1 MLHFP
6 VGRGERV
13 KTMRE
18 DTVSHSAVLV
28 VGAGPV
34 GLMTAI
40 TLARHGLSST
50 IIERFKTRHGA
61 PKAHALN
68 PRSLE
73 ICRSIGLDMKAMSLR
88 ATPAADGGWV
98 RFVTT
103 LAGEEIGVMPYERQD
118 EQVLDVTPTPLINLA
133 QPLFEDLLL
142 EEVARSPLIELRRG
156 VAWVGCEQTDDAVTS
171 LVEDVETREQTRLA
185 TRYVIGADGAG
196 SVVRRELG
204 VGMVGDSASQAFITI
219 HFAANLRAVVGD
231 RPGILYW
238 IMQPPHTGV
247 LIAYDIGSRWCMLY
261 PYDPAVVPRESF
273 TPEVC
278 QQILRHAIGGG
289 DQELEIKHVLPWA
302 LVSEVADRYR
312 VGRVFLVG
320 DAAHRFPP
328 TGGLGLN
335 TGLQDAHNLAWKI
348 AAVEQ
353 GRASDGLLDSYHT
366 ERHAVA
372 VTNSAQSYKNAQRI
386 LKLQMALKSDGADDA
401 DALLRR
407 LRDPVAQADIQR
419 QVANQREHFDSLA
432 LQLGFVYGPEGYDH
446 ADVSDFT
453 PRLLVGG
460 RMPHAWVTR
469 DGTVVPLLDLLD
481 TRRFTLLVGSSQ
493 ASGLNGAGSSETF
506 VKVVAEGVDFDDP
519 EGSLRR
525 FANLAGGE
533 SVLVRPDG
541 HVAAI
546 VAPSQADALP
556 SLLPSLIG
564 KALFMKAAA

>member
-1 MLHFP
+1 MQ
-6 VGRGERV
+6 
-13 KTMRE
+13 E
-18 DTVSHSAVLV
+18 DVDSSPTALI

-40 TLARHGLSST
+40 ILARQGLRST
-50 IIERFKTRHGA
+50 IIDRFKTRHGA

-73 ICRSIGLDMKAMSLR
+73 ICRSIGLDLEAMKR
-88 ATPAADGGWV
+88 RGTPAEDGGWV

-118 EQVLDVTPTPLINLA
+118 EQVREVTPTPLINLA
-133 QPLFEDLLL
+133 QPLFEDILL
-142 EEVARSPLIELRRG
+142 EELARSPLIELRRG
-156 VAWVGCEQTDDAVTS
+156 LEWVGCEQTDDAVTS
-171 LVEDVETREQTRLA
+171 QVEDVETRERIPMA
-185 TRYVIGADGAG
+185 ARYVIGADGAG
-196 SVVRRELG
+196 SVVRRALG
-204 VGMVGDSASQAFITI
+204 IEMVGDSASQGFITI
-219 HFAANLRAVVGD
+219 HFSANLRDVVGD

-247 LIAYDIGSRWCMLY
+247 LIAYDIESRWCMLY
-261 PYDPAVVPRESF
+261 PFDPAVTSRDSF

-278 QQILRHAIGGG
+278 KQILRHAIGGG
-289 DQELEIKHVLPWA
+289 DHEIEIKHVLPWA
-302 LVSEVADRYR
+302 LMSQVADRYR

-353 GRASDGLLDSYHT
+353 GRASDRLLDSYHV

-401 DALLRR
+401 DALQRR
-407 LRDPVAQADIQR
+407 LRDPVAQADIQQ

-432 LQLGFVYGPEGYDH
+432 LQLGFVYSPEGYDYP
-446 ADVSDFT
+446 DVSDFK

-460 RMPHAWVTR
+460 RMPHAWLER
-469 DGTVVPLLDLLD
+469 NGAVVPLLDLLD
-481 TRRFTLLVGSSQ
+481 DRRFTVLVGRNQ
-493 ASGLNGAGSSETF
+493 ADGLHDAGSSLGTS

-519 EGSLRR
+519 RGSLRR
-525 FANLAGGE
+525 FVNLADGE
-533 SVLVRPDG
+533 AILVRPDG

-546 VAPSQADALP
+546 IAASTADALP
-556 SLLPSLIG
+556 HTLRSLLRT
-564 KALFMKAAA
+564 ALFEEVAA

>member
-1 MLHFP
+1 MP
-6 VGRGERV
+6 EETSTRS
-13 KTMRE
+13 T
-18 DTVSHSAVLV
+18 ALV

-40 TLARHGLSST
+40 ILAKHGMRST
-50 IIERFKTRHGA
+50 IIDRFKTRHGA

-73 ICRSIGLDMKAMSLR
+73 ICRSIGLDLEAMKRR
-88 ATPAADGGWV
+88 ATPTKDGAWV

-118 EQVLDVTPTPLINLA
+118 EQVRDVTPTPLINLA
-133 QPLFEDLLL
+133 QPLFEDILL

-156 VAWVGCEQTDDAVTS
+156 VEWVACEQTGDEVTS
-171 LVEDVETREQTRLA
+171 LLEDVETRERTRV
-185 TRYVIGADGAG
+185 TMRYVIGADGAG
-196 SVVRRELG
+196 SVVRRTLG
-204 VGMVGDSASQAFITI
+204 VEMVGDSASQAFITI
-219 HFAANLRAVVGD
+219 HFTANLRDVVGD

-238 IMQPPHTGV
+238 IMQPPHAGV
-247 LIAYDIGSRWCMLY
+247 LIAYDIDSRWCMLY
-261 PYDPAVVPRESF
+261 PHDPAVTPRESF

-278 QQILRHAIGGG
+278 EQILRHAIGGG
-289 DQELEIKHVLPWA
+289 DHEIEIKHVLPWA
-302 LVSEVADRYR
+302 LMSQVADRYR
-312 VGRVFLVG
+312 VGQVFLVG

-353 GRASDGLLDSYHT
+353 GWASDGLLDSYHT

-372 VTNSAQSYKNAQRI
+372 MTNSTQSYKNAQRI
-386 LKLQMALKSDGADDA
+386 LQLQSALKSDGADDTG
-401 DALLRR
+401 ALLRR

-432 LQLGFVYGPEGYDH
+432 LQLGFVYGPEGYDY
-446 ADVSDFT
+446 ADVSDFR

-460 RMPHAWVTR
+460 RMPHAWLEQN
-469 DGTVVPLLDLLD
+469 GSVVPLLDLLD
-481 TRRFTLLVGSSQ
+481 ATRFTLLVGRNH
-493 ASGLNGAGSSETF
+493 AGGLDDAGSSNMP
-506 VKVVAEGVDFDDP
+506 VKVIAEGVDFDDP

-533 SVLVRPDG
+533 AILVRPDG

-546 VAPSQADALP
+546 IPPSQADALP
-556 SLLPSLIG
+556 DMLQSLLGKSLF
-564 KALFMKAAA
+564 KEVAA

>member
-1 MLHFP
+1 MTGGSTL
-6 VGRGERV
+6 
-13 KTMRE
+13 
-18 DTVSHSAVLV
+18 LV

-40 TLARHGLSST
+40 ILARHGLSST
-50 IIERFKTRHGA
+50 VVERFKTRHGA

-68 PRSLE
+68 PRTLE
-73 ICRSIGLDMKAMSLR
+73 ICRSIGLDVEAMKKR
-88 ATPAADGGWV
+88 ATPAEDGGWV

-118 EQVLDVTPTPLINLA
+118 EQAREVTPTPLINLA
-133 QPLFEDLLL
+133 QPLFEDFLL

-156 VAWVGCEQTDDAVTS
+156 TSWIGCEQTDEAVTS
-171 LVEDVETREQTRLA
+171 VLEDVDTRERTQLT
-185 TRYVIGADGAG
+185 TRYVIAADGAG

-204 VGMVGDSASQAFITI
+204 VDMVGDSASQAFITI
-219 HFAANLRAVVGD
+219 HFAANLRDVVRD

-238 IMQPPHTGV
+238 IMQPPYTGV

-261 PYDPAVVPRESF
+261 PHDPAVSPFESF
-273 TPEVC
+273 TPETC
-278 QQILRHAIGGG
+278 KQILRHAIGRD
-289 DQELEIKHVLPWA
+289 DQEIEIRHVLPWT
-302 LVSEVADRYR
+302 LMSEVAERYR

-353 GRASDGLLDSYHT
+353 GWASDGLLDSYHA

-372 VTNSAQSYKNAQRI
+372 TTNSAQSYKNAQRI
-386 LKLQMALKSDGADDA
+386 LKLQAALKADGMDDA
-401 DALLRR
+401 GALLRR
-407 LRDPVAQADIQR
+407 LHDPVAQADIQQ

-432 LQLGFVYGPEGYDH
+432 LQLGFVYGPEGSDP
-446 ADVSDFT
+446 ADVSDFQ
-453 PRLLVGG
+453 PKLLVGG
-460 RMPHAWVTR
+460 RMPHAWLEQ
-469 DGTVVPLLDLLD
+469 DGRVIPLLDLLD
-481 TRRFTLLVGSSQ
+481 ERRFTLLVGQSHANDL
-493 ASGLNGAGSSETF
+493 ASVEPPLRALVS
-506 VKVVAEGVDFDDP
+506 VVAEGVNFSDP
-519 EGSLRR
+519 RGSLRR

-533 SVLVRPDG
+533 AILVRPDG

-546 VAPSQADALP
+546 IPPSQADALADVLR
-556 SLLPSLIG
+556 SRLG
-564 KALFMKAAA
+564 KVLGREEAMA

>member
-1 MLHFP
+1 MIGGSTL
-6 VGRGERV
+6 
-13 KTMRE
+13 
-18 DTVSHSAVLV
+18 LI

-40 TLARHGLSST
+40 ILARHGLSST
-50 IIERFKTRHGA
+50 VVERFKTRHGA

-68 PRSLE
+68 PRTLE
-73 ICRSIGLDMKAMSLR
+73 ICRSIGLDIEAMKRR
-88 ATPAADGGWV
+88 ATPAEDGGWV

-118 EQVLDVTPTPLINLA
+118 EQAREVTPTPLINLA
-133 QPLFEDLLL
+133 QPLFEDFLL

-156 VAWVGCEQTDDAVTS
+156 TSWIACEQTDEAVTS
-171 LVEDVETREQTRLA
+171 VLEDVDTREQTRVA
-185 TRYVIGADGAG
+185 TRYVIAADGAG

-204 VGMVGDSASQAFITI
+204 IEMVGDSASQAFITI
-219 HFAANLRAVVGD
+219 HFTANLRDVVRD

-261 PYDPAVVPRESF
+261 PHDPAVSPFESF

-278 QQILRHAIGGG
+278 KQILHHAIGR
-289 DQELEIKHVLPWA
+289 DDHEIEIRHVLPWT
-302 LVSEVADRYR
+302 LMSEVADRYR
-312 VGRVFLVG
+312 MERVFLVG

-348 AAVEQ
+348 AAVER
-353 GRASDGLLDSYHT
+353 GWASATLLDSYHV

-372 VTNSAQSYKNAQRI
+372 TTNSAQSYKNAQRI
-386 LKLQMALKSDGADDA
+386 LKLQAALKADGADDA
-401 DALLRR
+401 GALLRR
-407 LRDPVAQADIQR
+407 LHDPVAQADIQR

-432 LQLGFVYGPEGYDH
+432 LQLGFVYGPEGSEFQ
-446 ADVSDFT
+446 DVSDFQ

-460 RMPHAWVTR
+460 RMPHAWLEQ
-469 DGTVVPLLDLLD
+469 DGRVIPLLDLLD
-481 TRRFTLLVGSSQ
+481 DRRFTLLVGQ
-493 ASGLNGAGSSETF
+493 RHANDLDN
-506 VKVVAEGVDFDDP
+506 VKSPLPALVTVVAEGVNFSDP
-519 EGSLRR
+519 QGSLRR
-525 FANLAGGE
+525 FTNLAAGDAI
-533 SVLVRPDG
+533 LVRPDG

-546 VAPSQADALP
+546 IPFLRIDSLADVLRARL
-556 SLLPSLIG
+556 SELLG
-564 KALFMKAAA
+564 REEATV